1 MCATA
6 VYRSVGR
13 SVSDKAASG
22 ASTTKKKFG
31 IRNQGRLKSRDS
43 LSEGRT
49 KIGGLRV
56 TRSRCEPNY
65 VVSAINAAAA
75 VPAKDAIQSG
85 VQLKFCLPFGKL
97 PTWGPAS
104 TRSVIIAF
112 FTCIYLHCTDGVHSV
127 LHTAARCKEAI
138 RRNMSHG
145 KTGIYGEAFPAVSY
159 AGGKFQFHLRGPI
172 Y

>member
-1 MCATA
+1 MCDSS
-6 VYRSVGR
+6 VSVGR

-22 ASTTKKKFG
+22 ASKTKKKFG

-75 VPAKDAIQSG
+75 ALPAKDAIQRG

-104 TRSVIIAF
+104 ARSVIIAF
-112 FTCIYLHCTDGVHSV
+112 FYLCLSA
-127 LHTAARCKEAI
+127 L
-138 RRNMSHG
+138 
-145 KTGIYGEAFPAVSY
+145 Y
-159 AGGKFQFHLRGPI
+159 
-172 Y
+172 